1 MLAIAMLAF
10 HAPACADEQLIPL
23 ARAGP
28 WPGISALIGYGDR
41 LWFVNSVKFRD
52 HNSADVYSY
61 DPKTGAVR
69 YERHLFSQDAGEP
82 AVAGGL
88 LYWPFEDAR
97 FSTRRG
103 EYMVTN
109 GHDWQWR
116 MLPHPRVLHL
126 HAMFGQDKA
135 LYAATGG
142 FNAALH
148 RSEDGGATWDL
159 MYEHRNPADSYSRL
173 ISLGALGGELYA
185 GLYADNEPGPKLV
198 RLQSE
203 KLVAVPGWPRGES
216 ADRLTPFRGRLYA
229 IHSSGREIKL
239 WRTNGR
245 RSEPVRGFAGA
256 ELRALAAGPNA
267 LWAVSTRDG
276 GGALWRTDDGDS
288 WTAVQR
294 FAGDEPVDVAIYAGR
309 VYVGA
314 IGADGRGVLY
324 GPASPAPA
332 EPAVAMKDL
341 PRQPPVPDT
350 DLQPALQALDRALEN
365 LSEYEAGG
373 GSLIQALEPF
383 IAARSQAAA
392 DALARRLGRIPRGGA
407 TLRLAGRQVP
417 AADRADWQLL
427 WAIARIGRGRI
438 PPALLDKPFEEAPH
452 RGEKYAEPAPAA
464 AWAAGEM
471 RQDDAA
477 TLEKLIARLDRRGDP
492 PWLAGDM
499 VGALTAITGCRFGY
513 AVAAWR
519 AWLQTRAD
527 CTKSS
532 GASKADLISLPGG
545 TFTMGDAEGEPD
557 EAPRSVSLR
566 SFRLM
571 RHEVTNGEFAAFVA
585 ATGHVTDPERRGAGY
600 VWTDRW
606 REVSGADWRHPQGSK
621 SSIKGLARHPVAQV
635 SARDAAAYCAWRG
648 LRLPTEE
655 EWEFAAR
662 GVDGRHYPW
671 GNESP
676 RQSGGRRANFGAE
689 ECCAPDA
696 SDGFLRTAPV
706 ESYPRGVSAFGLYDM
721 AGNVWEWTASAYA
734 ARGAEIVIRGGGWGN
749 NPYCLRV
756 SYRHGNPPDIGLDM
770 VGFRC
775 AGD

>member
-1 MLAIAMLAF
+1 MDRPIFFSRFVWVVLAIAMFAF

-23 ARAGP
+23 ARVGP

-61 DPKTGAVR
+61 HPKTGAVR

-82 AVAGGL
+82 AVVGGL

-116 MLPHPRVLHL
+116 MLPHPRVL
-126 HAMFGQDKA
+126 
-135 LYAATGG
+135 
-142 FNAALH
+142 
-148 RSEDGGATWDL
+148 
-159 MYEHRNPADSYSRL
+159 
-173 ISLGALGGELYA
+173 
-185 GLYADNEPGPKLV
+185 
-198 RLQSE
+198 
-203 KLVAVPGWPRGES
+203 
-216 ADRLTPFRGRLYA
+216 
-229 IHSSGREIKL
+229 
-239 WRTNGR
+239 
-245 RSEPVRGFAGA
+245 
-256 ELRALAAGPNA
+256 
-267 LWAVSTRDG
+267 
-276 GGALWRTDDGDS
+276 
-288 WTAVQR
+288 
-294 FAGDEPVDVAIYAGR
+294 
-309 VYVGA
+309 
-314 IGADGRGVLY
+314 
-324 GPASPAPA
+324 
-332 EPAVAMKDL
+332 
-341 PRQPPVPDT
+341 
-350 DLQPALQALDRALEN
+350 
-365 LSEYEAGG
+365 
-373 GSLIQALEPF
+373 
-383 IAARSQAAA
+383 
-392 DALARRLGRIPRGGA
+392 
-407 TLRLAGRQVP
+407 
-417 AADRADWQLL
+417 
-427 WAIARIGRGRI
+427 
-438 PPALLDKPFEEAPH
+438 LDKPFEETPH
-452 RGEKYAEPAPAA
+452 RGEKYAEPAPAV

-477 TLEKLIARLDRRGDP
+477 TLEKLITRLDRRGDP

-513 AVAAWR
+513 DVAAWR

-527 CTKSS
+527 CTKNS
-532 GASKADLISLPGG
+532 GASKTDLISLPGG
-545 TFTMGDAEGEPD
+545 TFTMGDVEGEPD

-585 ATGHVTDPERRGAGY
+585 ATRHVTDPERRGAGY

-621 SSIKGLARHPVAQV
+621 SSIKGLARHLVAQV

-676 RQSGGRRANFGAE
+676 RQSGARRANFGAE

-706 ESYPRGVSAFGLYDM
+706 ESYPRGVSPFGLYDM
-721 AGNVWEWTASAYA
+721 AGNVWEWTSSAYA
-734 ARGAEIVIRGGGWGN
+734 ARGGEIVIRGGGWGN